1 LLKLGFLV
9 REQAQLESLHRTSVV
24 VFDKTGT
31 LTEGNVVVEG
41 IAWRGEPRPDLL
53 PLVLA
58 AEQGSEHPIARAIRH
73 HLVEQGVREAPG
85 GAVTDLPSQGR
96 SLLPPDAREPFVV
109 GRGSLFTDRF
119 EVAAL
124 SPRHGVAWFGHAG
137 RAEGCFLVS
146 DRLRPGAK
154 EVVAFLRE
162 SGLEVEILSGD
173 RQSVCDGIAAD
184 LGIATARGGIS
195 LDEKVAYIESL
206 ERRGRRVAY
215 VGDGT
220 NDALAMAAASASI
233 AIAGATDEA
242 LAASG
247 FVLLRPDLAALPA
260 LFRLGHKLHRIVR
273 GNYIWAFGFNGLF
286 IPVAAAGYLTPLF
299 ASLLMLLSSTA
310 VLLNSLRLSRRRAGG
325 S

>member
-1 LLKLGFLV
+1 
-9 REQAQLESLHRTSVV
+9 
-24 VFDKTGT
+24 

-41 IAWRGEPRPDLL
+41 IAWRGGPRPDLL

-58 AEQGSEHPIARAIRH
+58 AEQGSEHPVARAIRH

-85 GAVTDLPSQGR
+85 GAASDLPSQGR
-96 SLLPPDAREPFVV
+96 RLLPPGDREPFLV
-109 GRGSLFTDRF
+109 GSGSLFADRF

-137 RAEGCFLVS
+137 HAEGCFLVS
-146 DRLRPGAK
+146 DRLRPGAAQM
-154 EVVAFLRE
+154 VAFLRG
-162 SGLEVEILSGD
+162 SGLDIEILSGD
-173 RQSVCDGIAAD
+173 RQPVCDGIAAE

-195 LDEKVAYIESL
+195 LDEKVAHIESL
-206 ERRGRRVAY
+206 ERQGRRVAY

-247 FVLLRPDLAALPA
+247 FVLLRPELAALPA
-260 LFRLGHKLHRIVR
+260 LFRLGHKLHRIIR
-273 GNYIWAFGFNGLF
+273 GNYLWAFGFNGLF

-310 VLLNSLRLSRRRAGG
+310 VLLNSLRLSRR
-325 S
+325 